1 MNKCSV
7 LCQVIGVTTILSLIG
22 CNVHAPRATQKGSAA
37 VNRELLDVFPAST
50 VVLPAEN
57 QGTTE
62 LSSTYT
68 PSGSLWADQ
77 LDESKVFNHEIK
89 HIQGEDNSYVL
100 RLGKGGQLYSLRGA
114 FGESIPPQG
123 VGNPWNDEVWQFV
136 AVCTKYNNALAQ
148 DPSLPA
154 ELKEK
159 LAKLPYE
166 QWYFL
171 HNSGTYIPSALDS
184 GVFTVSCDVMSDP
197 EKPGSLDLWVRGTAP
212 DGSRPSI
219 GSVLVGPDTISMNG
233 TNHAIGRPG
242 VWRHIE
248 LTFEIGGTAAQEIRA
263 VFRDGEGKEVTMSA
277 PFRTPEIT
285 SLLMI
290 NLSPGSGTPGVV
302 YVDNLNVKRVVD
314 GVTEWPMRG
323 DFENFTLLDVHGAD
337 PEKGREAVVT
347 DRVAASGKKSLKI
360 RNGTEP
366 GQPGIPRLR
375 FMLGSTIANYL
386 YCPLLAEDTPEDGRT
401 YRSVNWGFVPQQN
414 TIHRSPLLYYVQTR
428 DAGDGI
434 IEVTYVVHNFSARDD
449 IVFDWLNAPWGGTRM
464 SSLPYH
470 YLSSPEGELKDREWM
485 KKNASAIGVRKTGG
499 WNLSSA
505 GESPDSPSLALVFG
519 RDKNLEAEQEKKAK
533 GQPYLQLGESIYR
546 HMIGQEM
553 PEGWRTIPENVWRNY
568 EVAVVIP
575 RFRLAPGTTIWYRS
589 YLVVNRRDQA
599 IELAKSLVDQV
610 DYGLLT
616 FDAATTPKVPVF
628 IENGEVRDSGKAPAF
643 QLFAQPVTGT
653 MPLFLIENAMTGEDV
668 ITTDPYIFVAQE
680 KLDLGLPPDDP
691 KYDYY
696 RSATG
701 YSMAKNN
708 SHWKRLLGYAYTS
721 KPEQGSFAPLS
732 SVLGAPLFPAADV
745 HHRDVWVEV
754 AGKVNP

>member
-1 MNKCSV
+1 MPC
-7 LCQVIGVTTILSLIG
+7 LVIGVATSLSSIG
-22 CNVHAPRATQKGSAA
+22 CKVRAPDAPQKGPAA
-37 VNRELLDVFPAST
+37 LNRALLDVFPSST
-50 VVLPAEN
+50 VILPAED
-57 QGTTE
+57 QGRTE

-68 PSGSLWADQ
+68 PSGSLWAEN
-77 LDESKVFNHEIK
+77 LDEAKVFNHEIK
-89 HIQGEDNSYVL
+89 HLQGKDNSYVL

-114 FGESIPPQG
+114 FGESIPPQS

-136 AVCTKYNNALAQ
+136 AVCTKYNNTLVK
-148 DPSLPA
+148 DPSLPE

-159 LAKLPYE
+159 LTSLPYE

-184 GVFTVSCDVMSDP
+184 GVFTVSCDVLSGE
-197 EKPGSLDLWVRGTAP
+197 EKPGSLDLLLRGTTP
-212 DGSRPSI
+212 DGSRHTF
-219 GSVLVGPDTISMNG
+219 GSVHVRADTVVMNG
-233 TNHAIGRPG
+233 VKHAIGRPG
-242 VWRHIE
+242 GWRHIE
-248 LTFEIGGTAAQEIRA
+248 LTFAFGGTATQELRA
-263 VFRDGEGKEVTMSA
+263 VFRDGEGNEARMTA
-277 PFRTPEIT
+277 PFQDPNVT

-290 NLSPGSGTPGVV
+290 NLSPGGGAPGVV
-302 YVDNLNVKRVVD
+302 NVDNLNVKRVVD
-314 GVTEWPMRG
+314 GVTEWPLRG
-323 DFENFTLLDVHGAD
+323 DFENFTLLDVSGAD
-337 PEKGREAVVT
+337 PEKGREAMVT
-347 DRVAASGKKSLKI
+347 DRVAASGAKSLEI
-360 RNGTEP
+360 RNGKEA
-366 GQPGIPRLR
+366 GAQGIPRLR

-386 YCPLLAEDTPEDGRT
+386 YCPLLAEDTPDDGRS

-434 IEVTYVVHNFSARDD
+434 IEVTYVVHNFSVRDD

-470 YLSSPEGELKDREWM
+470 YLSSPEGELQDREWM
-485 KKNASAIGVRKTGG
+485 KVNAGAIGVRSTGG

-519 RDKNLEAEQEKKAK
+519 RDKNLEAEKERRAK
-533 GQPYLQLGESIYR
+533 GQPHIQIDESIYR

-553 PEGWRTIPENVWRNY
+553 PENWRTIPENVWRNY

-589 YLVVNRRDQA
+589 YLVVNRRDRA

-616 FDAATTPKVPVF
+616 FDAATTPTVPVF
-628 IENGEVRDSGKAPAF
+628 IENGKVRDSGKTSAF
-643 QLFAQPVTGT
+643 KLFARPVSGT
-653 MPLFLIENAMTGEDV
+653 LPLFLIENATTGEDV

-680 KLDLGLPPDDP
+680 KLDLGLPLDDP

-701 YSMAKNN
+701 YSMAKHN
-708 SHWKRLLGYAYTS
+708 SNWKRLLGFAYTS
-721 KPEQGSFAPLS
+721 KPETGSFAPLS
-732 SVLGAPLFPAADV
+732 GVLGALLFPAANA
-745 HHRDVWVEV
+745 HHLDVWVEA
-754 AGKVNP
+754 AGNVGP